1 MALARFRMLIHE
13 LLNKDPDIVPEE
25 SPLIILDIK
34 SDVCMASNGKFI
46 KHKRHI
52 SRRVDFVRNGEKLKM
67 HKIYWFEGGLLFTDI
82 ATKNIGDDNLN
93 PNIKYI
99 VEMIYN

>member
-1 MALARFRMLIHE
+1 MDKNF
-13 LLNKDPDIVPEE
+13 KDAD
-25 SPLIILDIK
+25 
-34 SDVCMASNGKFI
+34 
-46 KHKRHI
+46 HTRHI
-52 SRRVDFVRNGEKLKM
+52 SRRVNLVRNGENWKV

-99 VEMIYN
+99 VEMIYNW